1 MQVDSISFESF
12 HWQNLKAP
20 NFQQYWLNISVLAH
34 DQSRR
39 ASFFLVERFFSGS
52 LRRGRT
58 PWASILLASSH
69 RVIRS
74 DGEHESLVFP
84 RASRI

>member
-20 NFQQYWLNISVLAH
+20 NFQQYWLNINVLAH

-39 ASFFLVERFFSGS
+39 ASFFSCRAVFFRLS
-52 LRRGRT
+52 LT
-58 PWASILLASSH
+58 
-69 RVIRS
+69 
-74 DGEHESLVFP
+74 
-84 RASRI
+84 RAHPLGQHPPGVLSPGDPFRW